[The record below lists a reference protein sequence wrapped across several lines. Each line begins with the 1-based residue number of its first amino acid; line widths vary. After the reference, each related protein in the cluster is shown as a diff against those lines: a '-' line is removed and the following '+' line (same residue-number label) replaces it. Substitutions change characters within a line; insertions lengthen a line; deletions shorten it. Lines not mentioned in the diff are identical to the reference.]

1 MPIINSIIFTKGAVN
16 SLPKDYYNVIE
27 YDEIPETIT
36 KTFDATWYHEESGNI
51 ECNRIHEDALEI
63 RLGEGISYFVAY
75 DADGFI
81 QEAYCYLVKLTTRE
95 FVLDS
100 LHDAETL
107 TFERV

>member
-1 MPIINSIIFTKGAVN
+1 MPIINSMIFTKGAAS
-16 SLPKDYYNVIE
+16 SLPKDYYNIIE

-36 KTFDATWYHEESGNI
+36 KAFDASWNYEESGNI
-51 ECNRIHEDALEI
+51 MCERQHEDTLVI
-63 RLGEGISYFVAY
+63 TLSEGISYFVAY

-95 FVLDS
+95 SVLDN
-100 LHDAETL
+100 LRDAETL